1 MSLPDSPSEEGFN
14 NKNMVFGM
22 FSVIKNKIVLFIIDA
37 AVILLCFGG
46 LYLISLKADLPFST
60 STTGSYHV
68 IYEVLETEDVFIVG
82 DTIATIEGYS
92 FGGWEEV
99 EVYLDGKNI
108 NDVVSVQLIKNGILK
123 QFYVKLVNYY
133 SLFDLI
139 MIVIVGFVFISM
151 AIFVRRKAPD
161 NDLAA
166 MFHLVSLGLGIVII
180 INAGNYIALPFGYGY
195 LSRIIWLFAYNLI
208 PVFFISLT
216 TSLTGKPMP
225 GSKKLLSFLYVVAV
239 INAIV
244 LSYFFLIS
252 TVGGNTDQIT
262 NYVWYFNSIFRI
274 FLMTCIVTAIIICI
288 RAYRLSKTL
297 QERKKLKWLLLGF
310 FIGPF
315 SFIIFW
321 ILPIILLGHEL
332 IPEAFVLI
340 FLVAIPVTFGIAIVR
355 YQFMNIDLI
364 IRRSVVYS
372 IILVIIILVYIGLTA
387 IITIFINDINPAIP
401 SVITALLV
409 AILLQPLKNII
420 QKFVDKKFF
429 RLEYDYRKE
438 QMKFIADIK
447 DSNDVKSLAGKIVT
461 LTDGLIP
468 VHKIA
473 FFILR
478 ESDSRILILAQKG
491 FDIIKNRTIKLEV
504 EKLKTDLSLPIALD
518 DQVERDIGVESADI
532 SVFKRWGMAIAFPV
546 KSPSG
551 QVHGFIVLG
560 KKKSDAR
567 YFKEDID
574 LLNSVSSTAAL
585 TIDRIQLQEELI
597 REQLESERLEELNKI
612 KSYFVSSVSHELKT
626 PLTSIKMFAELLQSK
641 NNISKG
647 KSNEYLRIIEGESER
662 LRRLIDNVL
671 NSAKIEKGLKTYELI
686 SVSLNDLVERA
697 VSSVQYQFKIAK
709 ILLKKEIC
717 KEKLKI
723 NADPDAVEEA
733 ILNLLSN
740 AIKYSPAKTETII
753 TTSVQKGYAVV
764 DVKDKGA
771 GIADEDVKNI
781 FDPFFRTKDTK
792 LVKAEG
798 AGLGLAIVKHIMD
811 AHRGRINVQSEV
823 GKGSTF
829 SLFFPLRVV

>member
-1 MSLPDSPSEEGFN
+1 MFN
-14 NKNMVFGM
+14 I
-22 FSVIKNKIVLFIIDA
+22 IKNKIVLLIIDVI
-37 AVILLCFGG
+37 VILLCFAGY
-46 LYLISLKADLPFST
+46 YLISIKADLPFST
-60 STTGSYHV
+60 STSGSYHV
-68 IYEVLETEDVFIVG
+68 IYEVSETEAIFSVG
-82 DTIATIEGYS
+82 DTITTIEGYS
-92 FGGWEEV
+92 FNGWEEA
-99 EVYLDGKNI
+99 EVYLDGKNVDDI
-108 NDVVSVQLIKNGILK
+108 ISVELVKNGLQE

-133 SLFDLI
+133 SFFDLI

-151 AIFVRRKAPD
+151 AIFVRRRAPD
-161 NDLAA
+161 NISATL
-166 MFHLVSLGLGIVII
+166 FHLVSLGLGIVII
-180 INAGNYIALPFGYGY
+180 INAGNYFALPYGYGY

-208 PVFFISLT
+208 PVLFIRLT
-216 TSLTGKPMP
+216 TSLTGKPIP
-225 GSKKLLSFLYVVAV
+225 GSKKLISLLYLVAV
-239 INAIV
+239 INAII
-244 LSYFFLIS
+244 LSYLFLIS
-252 TVGGNTDQIT
+252 TAGGNTDQIK
-262 NYVWYFNSIFRI
+262 NYVWYYDSIFRI
-274 FLMTCIVTAIIICI
+274 FLIICIIIAITICI

-297 QERKKLKWLLLGF
+297 QERKKIKWLLLGF

-315 SFIIFW
+315 GFIIFW

-332 IPEAFVLI
+332 IPEAFVLL
-340 FLVAIPVTFGIAIVR
+340 FLVAVPVTFGIAIVR
-355 YQFMNIDLI
+355 YQFMDIDLI
-364 IRRSVVYS
+364 VRRSVVYS
-372 IILVIIILVYIGLTA
+372 IILAIIILVYIGLTSV
-387 IITIFINDINPAIP
+387 ITLFIKDVNPALP

-409 AILLQPLKNII
+409 AILLQPIKSNI

-438 QMKFIADIK
+438 QMKFLADIK
-447 DSNDVKSLAGKIVT
+447 DSNDVQSLAEKIVT

-468 VHKIA
+468 VYKIA

-478 ESDSRILILAQKG
+478 KSDNRILILAQKG
-491 FDIIKNRTIKLEV
+491 FDIIKNRSIKLEV

-518 DQVERDIGVESADI
+518 DKVERDVGAESADI

-597 REQLESERLEELNKI
+597 REQLESERLEELNKL

-626 PLTSIKMFAELLQSK
+626 PLTSIKMFSELLQNK
-641 NNISKG
+641 NNISKE
-647 KSNEYLRIIEGESER
+647 KSNEYLHIIEGESER

-671 NSAKIEKGLKTYELI
+671 NSAKIEEGLKTYELI

-697 VSSVQYQFKIAK
+697 VRSVEYQFKIAK

-717 KEKLKI
+717 KEKIII

-733 ILNLLSN
+733 VLNLLSN

-771 GIADEDVKNI
+771 GIADEDVENI

-798 AGLGLAIVKHIMD
+798 TGLGLAIVKHIMD
-811 AHRGRINVQSEV
+811 AHMGRINVQSEV

>member
-1 MSLPDSPSEEGFN
+1 MYN
-14 NKNMVFGM
+14 I
-22 FSVIKNKIVLFIIDA
+22 IKNKIVLLIIDVI
-37 AVILLCFGG
+37 VILFCFGG
-46 LYLISLKADLPFST
+46 LYLISNKADLPFNT

-68 IYEVLETEDVFIVG
+68 IYEVSKTEVIFSVG
-82 DTIATIEGYS
+82 DTIVTIEGYS
-92 FGGWEEV
+92 FNGWEET
-99 EVYLDGKNI
+99 EVYLDGKNV
-108 NDVVSVQLIKNGILK
+108 NDIISVELLKNGMPEH
-123 QFYVKLVNYY
+123 FYVKLVNFY
-133 SLFDLI
+133 SFFELI

-161 NDLAA
+161 NISAA
-166 MFHLVSLGLGIVII
+166 LFHLVSLGLGIVII
-180 INAGNYIALPFGYGY
+180 INAGNYIALPFSYGY
-195 LSRIIWLFAYNLI
+195 LSRIIWLFAYNFI
-208 PVFFISLT
+208 PVVFISLT
-216 TSLTGKPMP
+216 TSLTGKPIP
-225 GSKKLLSFLYVVAV
+225 GIKKLLSFLYVVAV
-239 INAIV
+239 INSIV

-252 TVGGNTDQIT
+252 TAGGNTDQIK
-262 NYVWYFNSIFRI
+262 NYVWYFDSIFRI
-274 FLMTCIVTAIIICI
+274 FLIICIIIAITICI

-315 SFIIFW
+315 SFVIFW

-332 IPEAFVLI
+332 IPEAFVLL
-340 FLVAIPVTFGIAIVR
+340 FLVAVPVTFGIAIVR

-372 IILVIIILVYIGLTA
+372 IILVMIILVYIGLTA
-387 IITIFINDINPAIP
+387 IITIFISDVNTAIP
-401 SVITALLV
+401 SVITALVV
-409 AILLQPLKNII
+409 AVLLQPIKNNI

-438 QMKFIADIK
+438 LIKFIADIK
-447 DSNDVKSLAGKIVT
+447 VSNDVQSLADKIVT
-461 LTDGLIP
+461 LTNRLIP
-468 VHKIA
+468 VHKTA
-473 FFILR
+473 FFTLR
-478 ESDSRILILAQKG
+478 KSDSRILVLAQKG
-491 FDIIKNRTIKLEV
+491 FDIIKNRSIKLEV

-518 DQVERDIGVESADI
+518 DMVERDIGAESADI
-532 SVFKRWGMAIAFPV
+532 SVFKRWGMALAFPV

-551 QVHGFIVLG
+551 QVHGFVVLG

-597 REQLESERLEELNKI
+597 REQLESERLEELNKM

-626 PLTSIKMFAELLQSK
+626 PLTSIRMFAELLQSK
-641 NNISKG
+641 KYISKE
-647 KSNEYLRIIEGESER
+647 KSNEYLHIIEGESER

-671 NSAKIEKGLKTYELI
+671 NSAKIEKGIKTYEII
-686 SVSLNDLVERA
+686 SVSLNDIVKQAVKSVE
-697 VSSVQYQFKIAK
+697 YQFKIAK
-709 ILLKKEIC
+709 VALKKEIC
-717 KEKLKI
+717 KEILII

-733 ILNLLSN
+733 VLNLLSN

-753 TTSVQKGYAVV
+753 TISIQKGYAVV
-764 DVKDKGA
+764 DVKDEGT
-771 GIADEDVKNI
+771 GIDAEDVKNI

-798 AGLGLAIVKHIMD
+798 TGLGLALVKHIMD
-811 AHRGRINVQSEV
+811 AHNGKIDVQSKV

>member
-1 MSLPDSPSEEGFN
+1 MFN
-14 NKNMVFGM
+14 
-22 FSVIKNKIVLFIIDA
+22 VIKNKIVLLIIDV

-46 LYLISLKADLPFST
+46 LYLISIKADLPFST
-60 STTGSYHV
+60 STTGSNHV
-68 IYEVLETEDVFIVG
+68 IYEVSETEDIFAVG
-82 DTIATIEGYS
+82 DTISVIEGYS
-92 FGGWEEV
+92 FGGWEEA

-108 NDVVSVQLIKNGILK
+108 SDVVSVQLIKNGMLK

-133 SLFDLI
+133 SFFDLI
-139 MIVIVGFVFISM
+139 MIVIVGFAFISM
-151 AIFVRRKAPD
+151 AIFVRIKAPD
-161 NDLAA
+161 NISAS
-166 MFHLVSLGLGIVII
+166 MFHLASLGLGIVIM
-180 INAGNYIALPFGYGY
+180 INEGNYVAPPLGYGY
-195 LSRIIWLFAYNLI
+195 VNRIIWLFAYNLM

-216 TSLTGKPMP
+216 TSLTGKPIP
-225 GSKKLLSFLYVVAV
+225 GSKKLLSLLYLVAV

-244 LSYFFLIS
+244 LSYLFLIS
-252 TVGGNTDQIT
+252 TAGDDHGQIK
-262 NYVWYFNSIFRI
+262 NYVWYYDSIFRI
-274 FLMTCIVTAIIICI
+274 FLITCIVTAIIICI

-340 FLVAIPVTFGIAIVR
+340 FLVAVPVTFGIAIVR
-355 YQFMNIDLI
+355 YQFMDIDLI

-372 IILVIIILVYIGLTA
+372 IILVIIILVYIGLTS
-387 IITIFINDINPAIP
+387 IITLFIKDVNPALP

-409 AILLQPLKNII
+409 AVLLQPIKSNI

-429 RLEYDYRKE
+429 RLEYNYREE

-447 DSNDVKSLAGKIVT
+447 DSNDVQSLAEKIVI
-461 LTDGLIP
+461 LTDRLIP

-473 FFILR
+473 FFTLHK
-478 ESDSRILILAQKG
+478 SDNRVLIVSQKG
-491 FDIIKNRTIKLEV
+491 FDIIKKRSIKLEV

-518 DQVERDIGVESADI
+518 DLVERDVGVESADI
-532 SVFKRWGMAIAFPV
+532 SVFKRWGMALAFPV
-546 KSPSG
+546 KSSSG

-597 REQLESERLEELNKI
+597 REQLESERLEELNKL
-612 KSYFVSSVSHELKT
+612 KSYFVSSVTHELKT
-626 PLTSIKMFAELLQSK
+626 PLTSIKMFSELLQAGK
-641 NNISKG
+641 NISEK
-647 KSNEYLRIIEGESER
+647 KSNEYLHIIEGESER

-671 NSAKIEKGLKTYELI
+671 DFAKIEKGIKTYEFI
-686 SVSLNDLVERA
+686 SVSLNDIVERA
-697 VSSVQYQFKIAK
+697 IRSVEYQFKIAK

-717 KEKLKI
+717 KENLKVK
-723 NADPDAVEEA
+723 ADPDAVEEA
-733 ILNLLSN
+733 VLNLLSN
-740 AIKYSPAKTETII
+740 AIKYSPAKTETTI
-753 TTSVQKGYAVV
+753 TTLVQNDYAVV
-764 DVKDKGA
+764 DVKDEGA

-798 AGLGLAIVKHIMD
+798 TGLGLAIVKHIMN
-811 AHRGRINVQSEV
+811 AHKGKIDVQSEV

>member
-1 MSLPDSPSEEGFN
+1 
-14 NKNMVFGM
+14 M
-22 FSVIKNKIVLFIIDA
+22 FSVFKNKIALLILDIG
-37 AVILLCFGG
+37 VILLCFGG
-46 LYLISLKADLPFST
+46 LYLLSIKADLPFST

-68 IYEVLETEDVFIVG
+68 IYEVSETEDVFAVG
-82 DTIATIEGYS
+82 DTISVIEGYS

-108 NDVVSVQLIKNGILK
+108 NDVVSIQLIKNGILK

-133 SLFDLI
+133 SFFDLI

-151 AIFVRRKAPD
+151 AIFVRIKAPD
-161 NDLAA
+161 NISAA
-166 MFHLVSLGLGIVII
+166 MFHLASLGLGIVII
-180 INAGNYIALPFGYGY
+180 INEGNYVAPPLGFGYVN
-195 LSRIIWLFAYNLI
+195 RIIWLFAYNLM

-216 TSLTGKPMP
+216 TSLTGKPIP
-225 GSKKLLSFLYVVAV
+225 GIKKLLSLLYLLAV
-239 INAIV
+239 INALV
-244 LSYFFLIS
+244 LSYLFLIS
-252 TVGGNTDQIT
+252 TVGGDTDQIE
-262 NYVWYFNSIFRI
+262 NYVWYYNSIFRI
-274 FLMTCIVTAIIICI
+274 FLITCIVTAIIICI

-315 SFIIFW
+315 GFIIFW

-332 IPEAFVLI
+332 IPEAFALI
-340 FLVAIPVTFGIAIVR
+340 FLVAVPVTFGIAIVR

-387 IITIFINDINPAIP
+387 IITLFIKDVNPALP

-409 AILLQPLKNII
+409 AVLLQPIKSNI

-438 QMKFIADIK
+438 QIKFIADIK
-447 DSNDVKSLAGKIVT
+447 VSNDVQSLADKIVI
-461 LTDGLIP
+461 LTDRLIP

-478 ESDSRILILAQKG
+478 ETDSRIMILAHKG
-491 FDIIKNRTIKLEV
+491 FDIIKNRSIELDV
-504 EKLKTDLSLPIALD
+504 EKLKSDLSLPIALD
-518 DQVERDIGVESADI
+518 DMVERDVGAESADI
-532 SVFKRWGMAIAFPV
+532 SVFKRWGMVLAFPV

-597 REQLESERLEELNKI
+597 REHLESERLEELNKM
-612 KSYFVSSVSHELKT
+612 KSYFVSSVTHELKT
-626 PLTSIKMFAELLQSK
+626 PLTSIRMFAELLQNKK
-641 NNISKG
+641 NIPKE
-647 KSNEYLRIIEGESER
+647 KSNEYLHIIEGESER

-671 NSAKIEKGLKTYELI
+671 DFAKIEKGIKTYEFNSI
-686 SVSLNDLVERA
+686 SLNDIVERA
-697 VSSVQYQFKIAK
+697 VRSVEYQFKIAK
-709 ILLKKEIC
+709 ISLKKEIC
-717 KEKLKI
+717 KEKLII
-723 NADPDAVEEA
+723 NADPDAVEETV
-733 ILNLLSN
+733 LNLLSN
-740 AIKYSPAKTETII
+740 AIKYSSAKTETII
-753 TTSVQKGYAVV
+753 TTLVQNGYAVV
-764 DVKDKGA
+764 DIKDEGV
-771 GIADEDVKNI
+771 GIADEDLKNI

-798 AGLGLAIVKHIMD
+798 TGLGLAIVKHIMD
-811 AHRGRINVQSEV
+811 AHKGKINVQSEV

-829 SLFFPLRVV
+829 SISFPLSEE